1 MPAEKNIKMNVS
13 VSKNIDKNILKK
25 IGEQAAGQKFSDRLA
40 GLKEAL
46 KEGFQHTNPARVKMT
61 PDESMEDKEKNFFKE
76 KFDEVRNIMKDKKSL
91 PASEKDISKLKEQLQ
106 EKANEED

>member
-1 MPAEKNIKMNVS
+1 MPTEKNIKMNVS
-13 VSKNIDKNILKK
+13 VSKNIDKDILKK
-25 IGEQAAGQKFSDRLA
+25 LGEAAAGKNFSDRLA
-40 GLKEAL
+40 GLKEAV
-46 KEGFQHTNPARVKMT
+46 KEGFEHTNPARVKMT

-76 KFDEVRNIMKDKKSL
+76 AYDEVRNIMKDKKSL

>member
-1 MPAEKNIKMNVS
+1 MPTEKNIKMNVS

-25 IGEQAAGQKFSDRLA
+25 LGQAAAGQTFSDRLA
-40 GLKEAL
+40 GLNEAV
-46 KEGFQHTNPARVKMT
+46 KEGFEHTNPARVKMT

-91 PASEKDISKLKEQLQ
+91 PASEKDIEILKKSISSD
-106 EKANEED
+106 EKD